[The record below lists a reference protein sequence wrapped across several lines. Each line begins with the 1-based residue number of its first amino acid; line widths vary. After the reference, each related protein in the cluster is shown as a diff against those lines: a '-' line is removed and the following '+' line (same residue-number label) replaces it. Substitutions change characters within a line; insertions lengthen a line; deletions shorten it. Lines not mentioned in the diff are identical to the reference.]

1 VLRLE
6 LRETIDAPW
15 LSMEPVVVGD
25 VPSGQGTPCVYVL
38 VEDDGVPVMRIDVH
52 DRGAGSSPFTEAI
65 AWAGF
70 VVIGFGGF
78 VHLVSLGTRAASS
91 FPMSCYFAHFYPLE
105 DRLLVADA
113 EYLTCIDPSGAI
125 RWRSERLGIDGVV
138 VTGVEGDVVR
148 VKGEWDPPGGWRP
161 YRIFLSTGASVPDPA

>member
-1 VLRLE
+1 MLRLQ
-6 LRETIDAPW
+6 LRETIDPPW
-15 LSMEPVVVGD
+15 LAMEPVVVGD

-38 VEDDGVPVMRIDVH
+38 VEDDGMPVMRIDVH
-52 DRGAGSSPFTEAI
+52 ERAPSAHPFTEAI
-65 AWAGF
+65 TWAGF

-78 VHLVSLGTRAASS
+78 VHLVSLTTRAASS
-91 FPMSCYFAHFYPLE
+91 FPLSCYFGHLYPVD

-113 EYLTCIDPSGAI
+113 EYLTCFDAAGAI

-138 VTGVEGDVVR
+138 VTSVEGEVIE

-161 YRIFLSTGASVPDPA
+161 YRILISNGASVPDQA